1 MPLKRA
7 LEHERQVDAHHR
19 VFLRRPVEALGDS
32 ETRARPAPVELV
44 VKPRAAHKEGKTHR
58 ICGKWPVHQRKE
70 AAFLRRST
78 VVGAMGRR

>member
-1 MPLKRA
+1 MGLLSRLMGSAPAKKAKFGGLK
-7 LEHERQVDAHHR
+7 DSIK
-19 VFLRRPVEALGDS
+19 ALGDS